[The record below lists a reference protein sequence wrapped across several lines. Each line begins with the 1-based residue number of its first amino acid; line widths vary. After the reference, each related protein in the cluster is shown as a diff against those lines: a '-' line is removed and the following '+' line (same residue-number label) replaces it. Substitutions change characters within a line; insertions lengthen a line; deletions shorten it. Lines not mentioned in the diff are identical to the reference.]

1 MKTLLY
7 EMARLKMNTFHWHL
21 TDDQGW
27 RIEIKKYP
35 KLIEVGSKRKCS
47 GLGWEWE
54 NDQFDNIPQAG
65 HYTQEDIKEIVA
77 YAKKLNI
84 TIVPEIEILTHSSA
98 AIASY
103 PQLGTTKKQIEVE
116 CRMGVFS
123 EIIDVSDDF
132 AIQFMHDVLDEVMAL
147 FPGEYIHIGGDE
159 AHGNHWA
166 NSQSIR
172 SLKNSL
178 GITENFELQI
188 WYFNQINKYL
198 NEKGRK
204 MMGWSD
210 MAGPVGVASKMA
222 VDMPGAISQYWAGS
236 VDVLNHSLRLG
247 FKVVQSHTDFAY
259 FNAGLQN
266 AYLTS
271 CIPERVDATKV
282 KNIIGFE
289 ASCWS
294 EWDSTLEKTF
304 DHIFPRIA
312 AYAETAW
319 SKQSAKDYTNFK
331 YRLSPMWDLWK
342 ARGIYVG
349 GMDEKNYPGPGW

>member
-1 MKTLLY
+1 MISLY
-7 EMARLKMNTFHWHL
+7 NLCM
-21 TDDQGW
+21 
-27 RIEIKKYP
+27 
-35 KLIEVGSKRKCS
+35 
-47 GLGWEWE
+47 
-54 NDQFDNIPQAG
+54 
-65 HYTQEDIKEIVA
+65 
-77 YAKKLNI
+77 
-84 TIVPEIEILTHSSA
+84 
-98 AIASY
+98 
-103 PQLGTTKKQIEVE
+103 
-116 CRMGVFS
+116 
-123 EIIDVSDDF
+123 
-132 AIQFMHDVLDEVMAL
+132 
-147 FPGEYIHIGGDE
+147 
-159 AHGNHWA
+159 
-166 NSQSIR
+166 SIR